1 MPKIDRKLIA
11 KKNDIV
17 SDLKKIIKTENILY
31 HQDEI
36 RPFETDGLS
45 AYKQKPLIVV
55 FPENTNE
62 VSKILS
68 YCNQNRIKVVPRGA
82 GTGLSGGALPT
93 ADCLLLC
100 LGKFNKIIDIDYKNR
115 CVVAQPGVTNLSI
128 TQAVQDKGFYYAP
141 DPSSQIACSIGGNVA
156 ENSGGVHSLKYGTT
170 TNNILG
176 VEVVF
181 MDGTVSKIGGKTYD
195 SEGYDLLGLIT
206 GSEGLLC
213 VITEVTVKIL
223 KKPQTVKAA
232 LIGFSTI
239 EDGGNC
245 VSEIIANGIIPAG
258 MEMMDK
264 ALIHA
269 TDDFVKAGYPRD
281 AEAMLIVELD
291 GTETEVEE
299 LIERVSQIAKK
310 NNSSSIKISKNEKQR
325 LKFWAGRKAAFP
337 ACGDMAPDYYCM
349 DGTIP
354 RGKLSMVL
362 KEITRLSKKYNLP
375 VANAFHA
382 GDGNLH
388 PLIMYD
394 ANEKNSLEKT
404 ERFGADILKYCVK
417 IGGVLTGEHGVG
429 VEKRELM
436 CEMFNNT
443 DIQQQLKIKKALD
456 ESSLLNPGKVYP
468 ILRKCAEEGR
478 VHVHRGKTK
487 FPDIP
492 RF

>member
-1 MPKIDRKLIA
+1 MPKIDRKLIS
-11 KKNDIV
+11 KKDSIV
-17 SDLKKIIKTENILY
+17 ADLKKIIKAENVLD
-31 HQDEI
+31 HEDQT

-55 FPENTNE
+55 FPENTKE
-62 VSKILS
+62 VSEILS
-68 YCNQNRIKVVPRGA
+68 YCNKERIKVVPRGA
-82 GTGLSGGALPT
+82 GTGLSGGALPL
-93 ADCLLLC
+93 ADSILLC

-115 CVVAQPGVTNLSI
+115 CVVSQPGVTNLSI
-128 TQAVQDKGFYYAP
+128 TKAVQDKGFYYAP

-170 TNNILG
+170 TNNLLG
-176 VEVVF
+176 AEVVF
-181 MDGTVSKIGGKTYD
+181 MDGQISRLGGKTFD
-195 SEGYDLLGLIT
+195 SEGYDILGLIT

-223 KKPQTVKAA
+223 KNPQSVKAA

-239 EDGGNC
+239 EDAGRC
-245 VSEIIANGIIPAG
+245 VSDIIASGIIPAG

-264 ALIHA
+264 SLIHA
-269 TDDFVKAGYPRD
+269 TDNFVKAGYPRD
-281 AEAMLIVELD
+281 AEAMIIVEID
-291 GTETEVEE
+291 GTKNEVDEI
-299 LIERVSQIAKK
+299 IESVGNIAKK
-310 NNSSSIKISKNEKQR
+310 NKSSSIKFSKNEKQR

-354 RGKLSMVL
+354 RGKLAEVL
-362 KEITRLSKKYNLP
+362 KEIKRLSKKYDLP

-394 ANEKNSLEKT
+394 SNDKQALEKT
-404 ERFGADILKYCVK
+404 EKLGAEILKYCVK
-417 IGGVLTGEHGVG
+417 VGGVLTGEHGVG
-429 VEKRELM
+429 IEKRELM

-443 DIQQQLKIKKALD
+443 DIQQQIKIKKALD
-456 ESSLLNPGKVYP
+456 SSSLLNPGKVYP

-478 VHVHRGKTK
+478 VHVHKGKTR

>member
-1 MPKIDRKLIA
+1 
-11 KKNDIV
+11 
-17 SDLKKIIKTENILY
+17 
-31 HQDEI
+31 
-36 RPFETDGLS
+36 
-45 AYKQKPLIVV
+45 
-55 FPENTNE
+55 
-62 VSKILS
+62 
-68 YCNQNRIKVVPRGA
+68 
-82 GTGLSGGALPT
+82 
-93 ADCLLLC
+93 
-100 LGKFNKIIDIDYKNR
+100 
-115 CVVAQPGVTNLSI
+115 
-128 TQAVQDKGFYYAP
+128 
-141 DPSSQIACSIGGNVA
+141 
-156 ENSGGVHSLKYGTT
+156 
-170 TNNILG
+170 
-176 VEVVF
+176 
-181 MDGTVSKIGGKTYD
+181 MDGTISRLGGKTYD

-223 KKPQTVKAA
+223 KKPQSVKAA

-239 EDGGNC
+239 EDAGNC
-245 VSEIIANGIIPAG
+245 VSDIIANGIIPSG

-291 GTETEVEE
+291 GTETEAEE
-299 LIERVSQIAKK
+299 LIKRVNMIAKK
-310 NNSSSIKISKNEKQR
+310 NKSSSTKISKNEKER

-354 RGKLSMVL
+354 RRKLAQVL
-362 KEITRLSKKYNLP
+362 KEIKRLSKKYNLP

-394 ANEKNSLEKT
+394 ANERNALEKT
-404 ERFGADILKYCVK
+404 EKFGAEILKYCVK

-436 CEMFNNT
+436 CEMFNNN
-443 DIQQQLKIKKALD
+443 DIQQQIKIKRALD